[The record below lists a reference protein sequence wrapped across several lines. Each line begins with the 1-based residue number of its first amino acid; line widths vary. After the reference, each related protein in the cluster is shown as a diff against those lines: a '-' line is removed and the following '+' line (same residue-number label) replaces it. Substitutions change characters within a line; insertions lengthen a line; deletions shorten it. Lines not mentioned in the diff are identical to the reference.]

1 MDAIFYT
8 VADNDNALEKTL
20 ESALM
25 ASVLLLNPTSILNPT
40 IRVRI
45 GNVTEFLKRN
55 YCFIETLQRYYFIDG
70 VTIERGGIA
79 TLELSIDV
87 LMTYKDSIKQ
97 ATAEIVKSDSGV
109 FSQINYQEKNEV
121 TILKYTGN
129 NVFNGKSLV
138 LVSAVT

>member
-20 ESALM
+20 SSALIKNVLFLN
-25 ASVLLLNPTSILNPT
+25 ASSILNPT

-70 VTIERGGIA
+70 ITIERGGIA
-79 TLELSIDV
+79 TVELEIDV
-87 LMTYKDSIKQ
+87 LMTYKDGIKQ
-97 ATAEIVKSDSGV
+97 AVAEIVKSDSGI
-109 FSQINYQEKNEV
+109 FAQINYQEKNEATV
-121 TILKYTGN
+121 LKYIGS
-129 NVFNGKSLV
+129 NVFNGRSLV

>member
-20 ESALM
+20 SSALIKNVLFLN
-25 ASVLLLNPTSILNPT
+25 ASSILNPT

-70 VTIERGGIA
+70 ITIERGGIA
-79 TLELSIDV
+79 TVELEIDV
-87 LMTYKDSIKQ
+87 LMTYKDDIKQ
-97 ATAEIVKSDSGV
+97 AVAEIVKSDSGI
-109 FSQINYQEKNEV
+109 FAQINYQEKNEATV
-121 TILKYTGN
+121 LKYIGS
-129 NVFNGKSLV
+129 NVFNGRSLV

>member
-20 ESALM
+20 SSALVKNVLFLN
-25 ASVLLLNPTSILNPT
+25 ASSILNPT

-45 GNVTEFLKRN
+45 GNITEFLKRN

-70 VTIERGGIA
+70 ITIERGGIA
-79 TLELSIDV
+79 TVELEIDV
-87 LMTYKDSIKQ
+87 LMTYKDDIKQ
-97 ATAEIVKSDSGV
+97 AVAEIVKSDSGI
-109 FSQINYQEKNEV
+109 FAQINYQEKNEATV
-121 TILKYTGN
+121 LKYIGS
-129 NVFNGKSLV
+129 NVFNGRSLV

>member
-8 VADNDNALEKTL
+8 VSDNNNALEKTL
-20 ESALM
+20 ENALM

-45 GNVTEFLKRN
+45 GNITEFLKRN
-55 YCFIETLQRYYFIDG
+55 YCFIDVLQRYYFINSI
-70 VTIERGGIA
+70 TIERGGIA
-79 TLELSIDV
+79 TIELEIDV
-87 LMTYKDSIKQ
+87 LMTYKDDIKQ
-97 ATAEIVKSDSGV
+97 AVAEIVKSDSGI
-109 FSQINYQEKNEV
+109 FAQINYQEKNNATV
-121 TILKYTGN
+121 LKYIGN